1 MIVLV
6 TGATA
11 GFGTAI
17 ARRFAA
23 DGARIVAA
31 ARRAERLEA
40 LKAELGADKVLPLVL
55 DVRDRAAVMKA
66 VEGLPAEWAAVDV
79 LVNNAGLALGLD
91 PAQKADLDDWDTM
104 VDTNVKGLMYL
115 TRAVLPGMIE
125 RKCGHVINLGSTA
138 GEWPYPGGNVYGA
151 TKAFVRQFSLNLR
164 ADLYGTP
171 VRVTDIQP
179 GLVGGTEFSCPLPWR
194 RREGRRRLRGRRRAD
209 AGRHR
214 RCRPLGRD
222 APGAGQREHAAG
234 HAGLPELR
242 PAARPQAGELR
253 PGRPSAGC
261 SLGHPPQRRK
271 RPGRAVRGPTHSLCV
286 FPLTLS
292 LPYHPF
298 G

>member
-23 DGARIVAA
+23 DGARVIAA
-31 ARRAERLEA
+31 GRRADRLEA

-55 DVRDRAAVMKA
+55 DVRDRAAVLKA
-66 VEGLPAEWAAVDV
+66 VEELPAEWAAVDV

-91 PAQKADLDDWDTM
+91 PAQTADLDDWDTM

-115 TRAVLPGMIE
+115 TRALLPGMIG
-125 RKCGHVINLGSTA
+125 RKRGHVINLGSTA

-179 GLVGGTEFSCPLPWR
+179 GLVGGTEFSNVR
-194 RREGRRRLRGRRRAD
+194 FHGDDAKAGAVYEGAD
-209 AGRHR
+209 ALT
-214 RCRPLGRD
+214 PDDIAD
-222 APGAGQREHAAG
+222 AIHWVAT
-234 HAGLPELR
+234 R
-242 PAARPQAGELR
+242 PARVNVNMLQVMPVSQSFGPLR
-253 PGRPSAGC
+253 VHKPGG
-261 SLGHPPQRRK
+261 
-271 RPGRAVRGPTHSLCV
+271 
-286 FPLTLS
+286 
-292 LPYHPF
+292 
-298 G
+298 